1 MERSTEKIFPDN
13 YLPKEVRNKKLKD
26 IVVLGSQYKKEESIE
41 IIYYLKCEGDII
53 EVAKKLAMDETTGK
67 WIGDGKPTSLFK
79 KCVADVDKVYI
90 YDKGEGIVFIRTPI
104 INLSEEKDPLYQILM
119 LACGGP
125 VLEFVYY
132 SDVALIDIN
141 LPEKILK
148 KFPGP
153 SFGIEG
159 IRKLTETP
167 YPEPIV
173 GTIVKPCAGM
183 TEKEVAEKC
192 YLAAKG
198 GVKFIKDDEK
208 MLGPSYCDIK
218 KKIKL
223 VSNALKKVY
232 EEIGN
237 KCIYAPHLVERADRI
252 KDTAKRYIDYGAT
265 GLMLNV
271 VLGHNFEVLKILRE
285 DKDINVPLY
294 AHSGGRS
301 ALSTGN
307 RRIDDAVIVKFIR
320 LCGGDFFQHGVFGVN
335 DTHIASLDE
344 DLLNHLIFVMRYN
357 LKGINDT
364 IPVAAGGLR
373 VDNLKLNFERHY
385 DEKFGFGVALL
396 AGSYLL
402 GHQKGPYFGAKE
414 FLSSVKNL
422 IKFIRSK

>member
-1 MERSTEKIFPDN
+1 MKKIFPDN
-13 YLPKEVRNKKLKD
+13 YLPKELRNKKVKD
-26 IVVLGSQYKKEESIE
+26 IVSIGSQYKKEESIE
-41 IIYYLKCEGDII
+41 IVYYLKCDGDIR
-53 EVAKKLAMDETTGK
+53 EVAEKLAINETTGK
-67 WIGDGKPTSLFK
+67 WIGAGEPTPLFK
-79 KCVADVDKVYI
+79 KCIADVDKIYI
-90 YDKGEGIVFIRTPI
+90 FNRGEGIIFIRTPL
-104 INLSEEKDPLYQILM
+104 INLSEENDPLYQILM

-132 SDVALIDIN
+132 SDVVLIDIN

-153 SFGIEG
+153 SFGING
-159 IRKLTETP
+159 IRKIIETP

-173 GTIVKPCAGM
+173 GTIIKPCAGL

-208 MLGPSYCDIK
+208 MLGPSYCEVK
-218 KKIKL
+218 KKIRY
-223 VSNALKKVY
+223 VSSALKKAY
-232 EEIGN
+232 EETGN
-237 KCIYAPHLVERADRI
+237 KCIYAAHLVERADKI

-285 DKDINVPLY
+285 DKEINVPLY

-307 RRIDDAVIVKFIR
+307 RRIDDTFIVKLIR
-320 LCGGDFFQHGVFGVN
+320 LCGGDFFQHGVFGVK

-344 DLLNHLIFVMRYN
+344 ELLNHLIFVMREDLN
-357 LKGINDT
+357 GIKDT
-364 IPVAAGGLR
+364 VPVAAGGLR
-373 VDNLKLNFERHY
+373 IDNLKLNLEKHY
-385 DEKFGFGVALL
+385 DKKFGYGVALL

-402 GHQKGPYFGAKE
+402 GHPEGPYQGAKE
-414 FLSSVKNL
+414 FLSSVRNL
-422 IKFIRSK
+422 IKLNK

>member
-1 MERSTEKIFPDN
+1 MEKIFSDN
-13 YLPKEVRNKKLKD
+13 YLPKEVRNKELKD
-26 IVVLGSQYKKEESIE
+26 IISLGSQYKKEESIE
-41 IIYYLKCEGDII
+41 IVYYLKCEGDIVDI
-53 EVAKKLAMDETTGK
+53 SKKLAVDETTGK
-67 WIGDGKPTSLFK
+67 WIGKGIPPSLFK
-79 KCVADVDKVYI
+79 KCVADVDKIFVF
-90 YDKGEGIVFIRTPI
+90 DKGEGIIFIRTPI
-104 INLSEEKDPLYQILM
+104 INLSEKNDPLYQILM

-132 SDVALIDIN
+132 SDVVLIDIN

-153 SFGIEG
+153 LFGING
-159 IRKLTETP
+159 IRKITETP
-167 YPEPIV
+167 YPEPII
-173 GTIVKPCAGM
+173 GTIIKPCAGL

-208 MLGPSYCDIK
+208 MLGPSYCEVK
-218 KKIKL
+218 KKIRHI
-223 VSNALKKVY
+223 SSALKKVY
-232 EEIGN
+232 EETGN
-237 KCIYAPHLVERADRI
+237 KCIYAPHLVERADKI

-285 DKDINVPLY
+285 DKEINVPLY

-307 RRIDDAVIVKFIR
+307 RRIEDTVIVKLIR
-320 LCGGDFFQHGVFGVN
+320 LCGGDFFQHGVFGVK

-344 DLLNHLIFVMRYN
+344 DLLNHLIFIMRYDLN
-357 LKGINDT
+357 GIKDT

-373 VDNLKLNFERHY
+373 IDNLKLNLEKHY
-385 DEKFGFGVALL
+385 DKNFGYGVALL

-402 GHQKGPYFGAKE
+402 GHPEGPYEGAKKFCE
-414 FLSSVKNL
+414 EIKKL
-422 IKFIRSK
+422 ISI

>member
-1 MERSTEKIFPDN
+1 MEKIFSDN
-13 YLPKEVRNKKLKD
+13 YLPKEVRNKELKD
-26 IVVLGSQYKKEESIE
+26 IISLGSQYKKEESIE
-41 IIYYLKCEGDII
+41 IVYYLKCEGDIVDI
-53 EVAKKLAMDETTGK
+53 SKKLAVDETTGK
-67 WIGDGKPTSLFK
+67 WIGKGIPPSLFK
-79 KCVADVDKVYI
+79 KCVADVDKIFVF
-90 YDKGEGIVFIRTPI
+90 DKGEGIIFIRTPI
-104 INLSEEKDPLYQILM
+104 INLSEKNDPLYQILM

-132 SDVALIDIN
+132 SDVVLIDIN

-153 SFGIEG
+153 LFGING
-159 IRKLTETP
+159 IRKITETP
-167 YPEPIV
+167 YPEPII
-173 GTIVKPCAGM
+173 GTIIKPCAGL

-208 MLGPSYCDIK
+208 MLGPSYCEVK
-218 KKIKL
+218 KKIRHI
-223 VSNALKKVY
+223 SSALKKVY
-232 EEIGN
+232 EETGN
-237 KCIYAPHLVERADRI
+237 KCIYAPHLVERADKI

-285 DKDINVPLY
+285 DKEINVPLY

-307 RRIDDAVIVKFIR
+307 RRIEDTVIVKLIR
-320 LCGGDFFQHGVFGVN
+320 LCGGDFFQHGVFGVK

-344 DLLNHLIFVMRYN
+344 DLLNHLIFIMRYDFN
-357 LKGINDT
+357 GIKDT

-373 VDNLKLNFERHY
+373 LENLKLNLEKHY
-385 DEKFGFGVALL
+385 GKKFGYGVALL

-402 GHQKGPYFGAKE
+402 GHPEGSYKGAKKFCE
-414 FLSSVKNL
+414 E
-422 IKFIRSK
+422 IKKLVSI

>member
-1 MERSTEKIFPDN
+1 MKKIFPDN
-13 YLPKEVRNKKLKD
+13 YLPKELRNKKVKD
-26 IVVLGSQYKKEESIE
+26 IVSIGSQYKKEESIE
-41 IIYYLKCEGDII
+41 IVYYLKCDGDIR
-53 EVAKKLAMDETTGK
+53 EVAEKLAINETTGK
-67 WIGDGKPTSLFK
+67 WIGAGEPTSLFK
-79 KCVADVDKVYI
+79 KCIADVDKIYI
-90 YDKGEGIVFIRTPI
+90 FDRGEGIIFIRTPL
-104 INLSEEKDPLYQILM
+104 INLSEENDPLYQILM

-132 SDVALIDIN
+132 SDVVLIDIN

-153 SFGIEG
+153 SFGING
-159 IRKLTETP
+159 IRKIIETP

-173 GTIVKPCAGM
+173 GTIIKPCAGL

-208 MLGPSYCDIK
+208 MLGPSYCEVK
-218 KKIKL
+218 KKIRY
-223 VSNALKKVY
+223 VSSALKKAY
-232 EEIGN
+232 EETGN
-237 KCIYAPHLVERADRI
+237 KCIYAVHLVERADKI

-285 DKDINVPLY
+285 DKEINVPLY

-307 RRIDDAVIVKFIR
+307 RRIDDTFIVKLIR
-320 LCGGDFFQHGVFGVN
+320 LCGGDFFQHGVFGVK

-344 DLLNHLIFVMRYN
+344 ELLNHLIFVMREDLN
-357 LKGINDT
+357 GIKDT
-364 IPVAAGGLR
+364 VPVAAGGLR
-373 VDNLKLNFERHY
+373 IDNLKLNLEKHY
-385 DEKFGFGVALL
+385 DKKFGYGVALL

-402 GHQKGPYFGAKE
+402 GHPEGPYQGAKE
-414 FLSSVKNL
+414 FLSSVRNL
-422 IKFIRSK
+422 IKLNK

>member
-1 MERSTEKIFPDN
+1 MKKIFPDN
-13 YLPKEVRNKKLKD
+13 YLPKELRNKKVKD
-26 IVVLGSQYKKEESIE
+26 IVSIGSQYKKEESIE
-41 IIYYLKCEGDII
+41 IVYYLKCDGDIR
-53 EVAKKLAMDETTGK
+53 EVAEKLAINETTGK
-67 WIGDGKPTSLFK
+67 WIGAGEPTPLFK
-79 KCVADVDKVYI
+79 KCIADVDKIYI
-90 YDKGEGIVFIRTPI
+90 FNRGEGIIFIRTPL
-104 INLSEEKDPLYQILM
+104 INLSEENDPLYQILM

-132 SDVALIDIN
+132 SDVVLIDIN

-153 SFGIEG
+153 SFGING
-159 IRKLTETP
+159 IRKIIETP

-173 GTIVKPCAGM
+173 GTIIKPCAGL

-208 MLGPSYCDIK
+208 MLGPSYCEVK
-218 KKIKL
+218 KKIRY
-223 VSNALKKVY
+223 VSSALKKAY
-232 EEIGN
+232 EETGN
-237 KCIYAPHLVERADRI
+237 KCIYAAHLVERADKI

-285 DKDINVPLY
+285 DKEINVPLY

-307 RRIDDAVIVKFIR
+307 RRIDDTFIVKLIR
-320 LCGGDFFQHGVFGVN
+320 LCGGDFFQHGVFGVK

-344 DLLNHLIFVMRYN
+344 ELLNHLIFVMREDLN
-357 LKGINDT
+357 GIKDT
-364 IPVAAGGLR
+364 VPVAAGGLR
-373 VDNLKLNFERHY
+373 LDNLKLNLEKHY
-385 DEKFGFGVALL
+385 DKKFGYGVALL

-402 GHQKGPYFGAKE
+402 GHPEGPYQGAKE
-414 FLSSVKNL
+414 FLSSVRNL
-422 IKFIRSK
+422 IKLNK

>member
-1 MERSTEKIFPDN
+1 MKKIFPDN
-13 YLPKEVRNKKLKD
+13 YLPKELRNKKVKD
-26 IVVLGSQYKKEESIE
+26 IVSIGSQYKKEESIE
-41 IIYYLKCEGDII
+41 IVYYLKCDGDIR
-53 EVAKKLAMDETTGK
+53 EVAEKLAINETTGK
-67 WIGDGKPTSLFK
+67 WIGAGEPTSLFK
-79 KCVADVDKVYI
+79 KCIADVDKIYI
-90 YDKGEGIVFIRTPI
+90 FDRGEGIIFVRTPL
-104 INLSEEKDPLYQILM
+104 INLSEENDPLYQILM

-132 SDVALIDIN
+132 SDVVLIDIN

-153 SFGIEG
+153 SFGING
-159 IRKLTETP
+159 IRKIIETP

-173 GTIVKPCAGM
+173 GTIIKPCAGL

-208 MLGPSYCDIK
+208 MLGPSYCEVK
-218 KKIKL
+218 KKIRY
-223 VSNALKKVY
+223 VSSALKKAY
-232 EEIGN
+232 EETGN
-237 KCIYAPHLVERADRI
+237 KCIYAAHLVERADKI

-285 DKDINVPLY
+285 DKEINVPLY

-307 RRIDDAVIVKFIR
+307 RRIDDTFIVKLIR
-320 LCGGDFFQHGVFGVN
+320 LCGGDFFQHGVFGVK

-344 DLLNHLIFVMRYN
+344 ELLNHLIFVMREDLN
-357 LKGINDT
+357 GIKDT
-364 IPVAAGGLR
+364 VPVAAGGLR
-373 VDNLKLNFERHY
+373 IDNLKLNLEKHY
-385 DEKFGFGVALL
+385 DKKFGYGVALL

-402 GHQKGPYFGAKE
+402 GHPEGPYQGAKE
-414 FLSSVKNL
+414 FLSSVRNL
-422 IKFIRSK
+422 IKLNK

>member
-1 MERSTEKIFPDN
+1 MKKIFPDN
-13 YLPKEVRNKKLKD
+13 YLPKELRNKKVKD
-26 IVVLGSQYKKEESIE
+26 IVSIGSQYKKEESIE
-41 IIYYLKCEGDII
+41 IVYYLKCDGDIR
-53 EVAKKLAMDETTGK
+53 EVAEKLAINETTGK
-67 WIGDGKPTSLFK
+67 WIGVGEPTSLFK
-79 KCVADVDKVYI
+79 KCIADVDKIYI
-90 YDKGEGIVFIRTPI
+90 FNRGEGIIFIRTPL
-104 INLSEEKDPLYQILM
+104 INLSEENDPLYQILM

-132 SDVALIDIN
+132 SDVVLIDIN

-153 SFGIEG
+153 SFGING
-159 IRKLTETP
+159 IRKIIETP

-173 GTIVKPCAGM
+173 GTIIKPCAGL

-208 MLGPSYCDIK
+208 MLGPSYCEVK
-218 KKIKL
+218 KKIRY
-223 VSNALKKVY
+223 VSSALKKAY
-232 EEIGN
+232 EETGN
-237 KCIYAPHLVERADRI
+237 KCIYAAHLVERADKI

-285 DKDINVPLY
+285 DKEINVPLY

-307 RRIDDAVIVKFIR
+307 RRIDDTFIVKLIR
-320 LCGGDFFQHGVFGVN
+320 LCGGDFFQHGVFGVK

-344 DLLNHLIFVMRYN
+344 ELLNHLIFVMREDLN
-357 LKGINDT
+357 GIKDT
-364 IPVAAGGLR
+364 VPVAAGGLR
-373 VDNLKLNFERHY
+373 IDNLKLNLEKHY
-385 DEKFGFGVALL
+385 DKKFGYGVALL

-402 GHQKGPYFGAKE
+402 GHTEGPYQGAKE
-414 FLSSVKNL
+414 FLSSVRNL
-422 IKFIRSK
+422 IKLNK

>member
-1 MERSTEKIFPDN
+1 MKKIFPDN
-13 YLPKEVRNKKLKD
+13 YLPKELRNKKVKD
-26 IVVLGSQYKKEESIE
+26 IVSIGSQYKKEESIE
-41 IIYYLKCEGDII
+41 IVYYLKCDGDIR
-53 EVAKKLAMDETTGK
+53 EVAEKLAINETTGK
-67 WIGDGKPTSLFK
+67 WIGAGEPTPLFK
-79 KCVADVDKVYI
+79 KCIADVDKIYI
-90 YDKGEGIVFIRTPI
+90 FDRGEGIIFIRTPL
-104 INLSEEKDPLYQILM
+104 INLSEENDPLYQILM

-132 SDVALIDIN
+132 SDVVLIDIN

-153 SFGIEG
+153 SFGING
-159 IRKLTETP
+159 IRKIIETP

-173 GTIVKPCAGM
+173 GTIIKPCAGL

-208 MLGPSYCDIK
+208 MLGPSYCEVK
-218 KKIKL
+218 KKIRY
-223 VSNALKKVY
+223 VSSALKKAY
-232 EEIGN
+232 EETGN
-237 KCIYAPHLVERADRI
+237 KCIYAAHLVERADKI

-285 DKDINVPLY
+285 DKEINVPLY

-307 RRIDDAVIVKFIR
+307 RRIDDTFIVKLIR
-320 LCGGDFFQHGVFGVN
+320 LCGGDFFQHGVFGVK

-344 DLLNHLIFVMRYN
+344 ELLNHLIFVMREDLN
-357 LKGINDT
+357 GIKDT
-364 IPVAAGGLR
+364 VPVAAGGLR
-373 VDNLKLNFERHY
+373 IDNLKLNLEKHY
-385 DEKFGFGVALL
+385 DKKFGYGVALL

-402 GHQKGPYFGAKE
+402 GHPEGPYQGAKE
-414 FLSSVKNL
+414 FLSSVRNL
-422 IKFIRSK
+422 IKLNK